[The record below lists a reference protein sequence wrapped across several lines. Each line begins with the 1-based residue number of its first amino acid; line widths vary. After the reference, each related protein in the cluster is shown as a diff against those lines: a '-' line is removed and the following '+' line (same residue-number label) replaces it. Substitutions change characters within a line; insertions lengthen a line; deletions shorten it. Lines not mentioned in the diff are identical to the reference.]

1 MPLDHL
7 AASLDR
13 LLANVSRATG
23 EILDRALSDQDITI
37 DEATHLFDAGG
48 SDLMAMIAAADC
60 LRARTVG
67 DVVTYVINRNI
78 NFTNVCVK
86 ACGFCA
92 FSRGHLAEEGYF
104 LPFEEILRRAHEA
117 RELGATEVCVKRAW
131 HQAWTVGITSISAA
145 PSKRTF
151 PISTSMAF
159 PLRRFFTARRLP
171 A

>member
-1 MPLDHL
+1 MPLDHF
-7 AASLDR
+7 AAIFSR
-13 LLANVSRATG
+13 LLSNASHATAD
-23 EILDRALSDQDITI
+23 ILDRALSDQDITVA
-37 DEATHLFDAGG
+37 EATHLFDAGG

-104 LPFEEILRRAHEA
+104 LPSKEILRRAHEA
-117 RELGATEVCVKRAW
+117 
-131 HQAWTVGITSISAA
+131 
-145 PSKRTF
+145 
-151 PISTSMAF
+151 
-159 PLRRFFTARRLP
+159 
-171 A
+171 